1 MTFSAE
7 HLLKKTTANAASDIL
22 NIETRVDN
30 DAARSS
36 SADAVVAVVDNTTS
50 DLGPRTLVSL
60 FHLSSKNSALLEWIK
75 PRIAGLR
82 SVFSGF

>member
-50 DLGPRTLVSL
+50 DKAGTQGGTGKAQLI
-60 FHLSSKNSALLEWIK
+60 ALLMLK
-75 PRIAGLR
+75 DAGGLFGV
-82 SVFSGF
+82 S